1 MSCRGQADVL
11 TASMHHGGRVG
22 VGGSPVSS
30 DCISY
35 PQGSEQRSL
44 HHRVAAFR
52 AFYRE
57 SPVFVTALWEQAA
70 TEVVRAERIGF
81 QGQGRPFVLPLHS

>member
-1 MSCRGQADVL
+1 MCSPPAC
-11 TASMHHGGRVG
+11 TM
-22 VGGSPVSS
+22 VGGWGWGGGGCKRSPVSS

-44 HHRVAAFR
+44 HHRVAAFL
-52 AFYRE
+52 AFYEE
-57 SPVFVTALWEQAA
+57 SPAFVTALWEQAA
-70 TEVVRAERIGF
+70 TEVVGAERIGF